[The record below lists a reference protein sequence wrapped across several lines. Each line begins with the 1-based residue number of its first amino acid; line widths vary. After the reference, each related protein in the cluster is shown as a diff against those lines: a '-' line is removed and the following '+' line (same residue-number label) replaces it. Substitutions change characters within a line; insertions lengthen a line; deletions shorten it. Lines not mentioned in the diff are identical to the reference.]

1 MLRMKIYFQ
10 NSYIQNINFL
20 FCGFNTPPNMRVH
33 NISERVFEYSTEKKN
48 SLGSGYATAAPP
60 PSHHNKAYIY
70 ICIHTPG
77 ILYKDNTVGKY
88 KIYDTIFGHRG
99 YKCSKSTQFLNFH
112 NI

>member
-1 MLRMKIYFQ
+1 MKIYFQ

-33 NISERVFEYSTEKKN
+33 NISERVFEYSTEKTKKK
-48 SLGSGYATAAPP
+48 LFRFGLRCCRRRPP
-60 PSHHNKAYIY
+60 TIIKHIS
-70 ICIHTPG
+70 TPG

>member
-1 MLRMKIYFQ
+1 MKIYFQ

-33 NISERVFEYSTEKKN
+33 NISERVFEYSTKQTKKKKN
-48 SLGSGYATAAPP
+48 FRFGLRRP
-60 PSHHNKAYIY
+60 HQNKTY
-70 ICIHTPG
+70 TTG
-77 ILYKDNTVGKY
+77 ILYKDNAVGKY